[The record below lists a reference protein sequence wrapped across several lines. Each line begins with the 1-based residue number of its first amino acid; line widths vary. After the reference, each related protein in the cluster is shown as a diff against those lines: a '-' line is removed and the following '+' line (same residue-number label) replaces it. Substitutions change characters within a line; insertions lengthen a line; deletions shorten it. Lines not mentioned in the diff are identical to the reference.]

1 MAVLGAWR
9 GPGRQVVVVGYHY
22 LVSLVV
28 CKDFETESVR
38 LQQTCFHLNQVDNE
52 VSSLSAIPY
61 ILE

>member
-1 MAVLGAWR
+1 M
-9 GPGRQVVVVGYHY
+9 RQVVVV